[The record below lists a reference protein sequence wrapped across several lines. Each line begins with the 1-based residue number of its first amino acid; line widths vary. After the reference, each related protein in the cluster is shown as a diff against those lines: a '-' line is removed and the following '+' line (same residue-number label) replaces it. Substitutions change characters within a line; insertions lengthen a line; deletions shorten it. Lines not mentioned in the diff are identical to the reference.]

1 MTRPA
6 LFSGI
11 INLAAN
17 QWLLPANSVSE
28 IALPTVFPPFLAPL
42 SRSRLSLS
50 SSWTRSPLQGRSPTP
65 TRALTHACK
74 CSYVPF
80 LDELFRSSALA
91 FSCSQSTRGFLFPPG
106 LNPNT
111 QLPSE
116 AIITPP
122 ILKPAFQPGPVL
134 VSCVSSGRRGA

>member
-28 IALPTVFPPFLAPL
+28 IALPTVSCLPFLAPL
-42 SRSRLSLS
+42 LRSRLALS
-50 SSWTRSPLQGRSPTP
+50 SSWTHSPLRGCLPSPT
-65 TRALTHACK
+65 RVLTHACK
-74 CSYVPF
+74 CSYVPL
-80 LDELFRSSALA
+80 LDELFQSSALA
-91 FSCSQSTRGFLFPPG
+91 FSCLQSTRGFLFPPG
-106 LNPNT
+106 LSPNT

-116 AIITPP
+116 AIPCPFSSLPTS
-122 ILKPAFQPGPVL
+122 PGPVL
-134 VSCVSSGRRGA
+134 VGWVSSGR

>member
-6 LFSGI
+6 LFSEI

-28 IALPTVFPPFLAPL
+28 IALPTVSSLPFLAPL
-42 SRSRLSLS
+42 LRSRLSLS
-50 SSWTRSPLQGRSPTP
+50 SSWTHSPLRGRSSTP

-80 LDELFRSSALA
+80 LDELFQSSALA

-111 QLPSE
+111 QLPRE
-116 AIITPP
+116 AIPCLFSSLP
-122 ILKPAFQPGPVL
+122 SSPGPVL
-134 VSCVSSGRRGA
+134 VSFVSSGR